1 MPVLLPVRLGCMG
14 CAAPY
19 ETIGPLP
26 SGPGLPYV
34 VEAGYADGAYGVRDS
49 GPFISRESRFRLDRS
64 IMAQANIARERAAR
78 GAPTATPTVVGDGL
92 DDAATNVLLPEG
104 AVLLVLPAG
113 AVGVDELDG
122 DVVEAEADWVVLARK
137 AFPKMAAPLS
147 RLNGDWLFGH
157 MILVP
162 FPTGWLQ
169 Q

>member
-1 MPVLLPVRLGCMG
+1 MPVLLPVRLGCLG
-14 CAAPY
+14 CAVPY

-122 DVVEAEADWVVLARK
+122 YVVEAEADWGGGAGG
-137 AFPKMAAPLS
+137 AGPGGAAP
-147 RLNGDWLFGH
+147 RAGGGGGGGGGRG
-157 MILVP
+157 I
-162 FPTGWLQ
+162 
-169 Q
+169 